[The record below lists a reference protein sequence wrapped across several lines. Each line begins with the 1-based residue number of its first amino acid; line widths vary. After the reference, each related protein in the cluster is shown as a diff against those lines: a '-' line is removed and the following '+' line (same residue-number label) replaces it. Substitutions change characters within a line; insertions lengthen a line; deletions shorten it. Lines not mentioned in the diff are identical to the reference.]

1 MKPLDNRCTIS
12 FKRGQVNHVV
22 SQQFV
27 LVDGIPRRVSDLHPA
42 LERGHSATAKSNE
55 SSIDELSIDSGSG
68 TPENITAC

>member
-42 LERGHSATAKSNE
+42 LEMGHSATAKSNE
-55 SSIDELSIDSGSG
+55 SSGDELSIDSGSG